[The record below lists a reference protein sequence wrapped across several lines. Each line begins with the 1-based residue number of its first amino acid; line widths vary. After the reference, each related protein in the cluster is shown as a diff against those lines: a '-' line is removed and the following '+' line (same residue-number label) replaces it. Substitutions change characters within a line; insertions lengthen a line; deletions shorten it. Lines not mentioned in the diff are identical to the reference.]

1 MKRIAFRAFKWTV
14 YGLLA
19 LDTLLFLSVAGKVN
33 AFVDSAAWLVLLGV
47 MEYESSTLGEGYSG
61 RWEKVILTGLNLFA
75 YSMILTALYGYA
87 TAGEWLDAVNAG
99 AWLGVCAVLVYQMY
113 APGEY
118 EGAEYRAITAIKV
131 GLYLVLITC
140 AVLWT
145 ISSHKTLDATDAWLW
160 LLCFAV
166 IELNVF
172 GFEAHEEA
180 LAEEQPLT
188 ETAPS

>member
-1 MKRIAFRAFKWTV
+1 MNRVAFRVFKWTV

-19 LDTLLFLSVAGKVN
+19 LDTLLFLSVAGKVT

-61 RWEKVILTGLNLFA
+61 RGEKLILTGLNLFA
-75 YSMILTALYGYA
+75 YAMILYAIRGYILEA
-87 TAGEWLDAVNAG
+87 QWLDAVNAST
-99 AWLGVCAVLVYQMY
+99 WLGVCAVLVYQMY
-113 APGEY
+113 ASGAY
-118 EGAEYRAITAIKV
+118 EGSEYRTVTAIKI
-131 GLYLVLITC
+131 GLYLILIVC

-145 ISSHKTLDATDAWLW
+145 ISSHKVLDATDAWLW

-172 GFEAHEEA
+172 GFENGEGR
-180 LAEEQPLT
+180 QP
-188 ETAPS
+188 ETVAS